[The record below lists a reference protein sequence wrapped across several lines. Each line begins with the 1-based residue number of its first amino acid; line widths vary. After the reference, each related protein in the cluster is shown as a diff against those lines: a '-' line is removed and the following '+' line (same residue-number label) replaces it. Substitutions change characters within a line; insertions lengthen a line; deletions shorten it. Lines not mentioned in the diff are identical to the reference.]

1 MHIEINGVLVPC
13 QHTPSQNHLLAS
25 LSIAEYGRLLPYLK
39 MIRIRKNEVLS
50 EHGKRSGVAYFP
62 VDCVISIY
70 HTLESGVSTEIAMI
84 GNEGMFDIA
93 YIMGGTNM
101 PYLAIA
107 QTTGHAFMLDK
118 HLLKQEFDR
127 NETLQHTLLLY
138 AQALFTQMAQRAVC
152 NRHHPL
158 TQQLCLLLL
167 LINDKSFSSDL
178 LLTQESIAHMMGV
191 RREGVTEAA
200 GKLRDNG
207 LIDYRRGH
215 ITVID
220 RHGLEKQCCEC
231 YAVVKNEFKRLL
243 GY

>member
-1 MHIEINGVLVPC
+1 
-13 QHTPSQNHLLAS
+13 
-25 LSIAEYGRLLPYLK
+25 
-39 MIRIRKNEVLS
+39 
-50 EHGKRSGVAYFP
+50 
-62 VDCVISIY
+62 
-70 HTLESGVSTEIAMI
+70 
-84 GNEGMFDIA
+84 
-93 YIMGGTNM
+93 
-101 PYLAIA
+101 
-107 QTTGHAFMLDK
+107 
-118 HLLKQEFDR
+118 
-127 NETLQHTLLLY
+127 
-138 AQALFTQMAQRAVC
+138 MAQRAVC

-158 TQQLCLLLL
+158 IQQLCLLLL
-167 LINDKSFSSDL
+167 LINDKSLSSDL

-220 RHGLEKQCCEC
+220 RPGLEKQCCEC